1 MVRYIVRRFLLSVV
15 AFWAIATLTF
25 ILMHSIP
32 GDPFTD
38 PKLPEPIH
46 QLMLHKY
53 GLDKPLYEQ
62 YLIYLNNLLHFDL
75 GDSLRFRDQSVNRMI
90 RDGFPVSALL
100 GVEALLWSVGL
111 GLFLGLIAALNRN
124 RALDMVTMAIAI
136 IAISVPN
143 FVIAGALQWLFG
155 VKLEIL
161 PIARWGGI
169 EYQILPAISLGFGV
183 IGGMARF
190 MRTSVLDVITQD
202 YIRTAKSKGLTAFE
216 TVWRHVIR
224 NSLLPIITILGPLIA
239 GITTGTFVVEQIFG
253 IPGLGKYYVN
263 SIYNRDYP
271 LIMGTTLF
279 YAVLL
284 IIMNFLVD
292 VLYGVVDPRIRIT
305 GKREA

>member
-124 RALDMVTMAIAI
+124 RALDMLTMAIAI

>member
-111 GLFLGLIAALNRN
+111 GLFLGLVAALNRN

-284 IIMNFLVD
+284 IIMNFVVD

>member
-1 MVRYIVRRFLLSVV
+1 MLSVL
-15 AFWAIATLTF
+15 ALWAIATLTF

-38 PKLPEPIH
+38 PKLPEHIH
-46 QLMLHKY
+46 QLLLHKY

-62 YLIYLNNLLHFDL
+62 YLIYLNNLLHGDL
-75 GDSLRFRDQSVNRMI
+75 GDSLRFREQSVNKMI
-90 RDGFPVSALL
+90 AQGFPVSALL
-100 GVEALLWSVGL
+100 GVEALAWSVSL
-111 GLFLGLIAALNRN
+111 GLLLGLVAALNRN
-124 RALDMVTMAIAI
+124 RVLDMVTMAIAI

-143 FVIAGALQWLFG
+143 FVIAGALQWLLG
-155 VKLEIL
+155 VKLEVL

-169 EYQILPAISLGFGV
+169 EYQILPAVSLGFGV
-183 IGGMARF
+183 VGGMARF

-202 YIRTAKSKGLTAFE
+202 YIRTAKSKGLSAFE

-224 NSLLPIITILGPLIA
+224 NSLLPIVTILGPLIA

-253 IPGLGKYYVN
+253 IPGLGKYFVN

-279 YAVLL
+279 YAVIL
-284 IIMNFLVD
+284 IFMNFVVD
-292 VLYGVVDPRIRIT
+292 VLYGVIDPRIRVVG
-305 GKREA
+305 GKEG